1 MLSSSL
7 LDLPCS
13 LACKSFCINVHMVLS
28 YSSQKKYKKMFIL
41 TSFVSHLKSKKY
53 QAKTEIISVV
63 VVGSQHILDF
73 R

>member
-1 MLSSSL
+1 
-7 LDLPCS
+7 
-13 LACKSFCINVHMVLS
+13 MVLS

-41 TSFVSHLKSKKY
+41 NSFVRLLKSKKY

-63 VVGSQHILDF
+63 VVGSQYILDF